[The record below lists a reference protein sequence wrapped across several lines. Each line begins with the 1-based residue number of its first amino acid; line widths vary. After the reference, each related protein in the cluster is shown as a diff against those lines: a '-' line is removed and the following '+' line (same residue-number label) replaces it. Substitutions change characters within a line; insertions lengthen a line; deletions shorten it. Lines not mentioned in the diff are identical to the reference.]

1 MVKADAD
8 AFPKESVIAMLRKPG
23 QRCSLWKMKGWSVS
37 GSKDE
42 SIKTSCVMVCVGE
55 DLAEY
60 RGFTYPASFPTQY
73 MLVIDVCE
81 VSVTSTLL
89 GVIVSE
95 STSQL

>member
-1 MVKADAD
+1 
-8 AFPKESVIAMLRKPG
+8 
-23 QRCSLWKMKGWSVS
+23 MKGWSVS

-42 SIKTSCVMVCVGE
+42 RVKTSCVMMPCVGE

-60 RGFTYPASFPTQY
+60 RGLTYPASFPTQH
-73 MLVIDVCE
+73 MLVIDACE
-81 VSVTSTLL
+81 VSVTSMLL